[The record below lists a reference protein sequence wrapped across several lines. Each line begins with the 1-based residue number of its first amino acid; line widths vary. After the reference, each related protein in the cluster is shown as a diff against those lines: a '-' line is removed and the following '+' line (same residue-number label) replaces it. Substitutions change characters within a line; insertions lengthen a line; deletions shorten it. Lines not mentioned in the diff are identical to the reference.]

1 MNILLISM
9 YSNNWNW
16 KKQHLLYKKAIGK
29 NAKLYIKRY
38 HDTCGIKKI
47 LENKKIS
54 GIIVS
59 GSDFFVLKKGSPK
72 VPSIIFKYN
81 IPILAICYCLQCLA
95 IKNGKRSNINSFKNG
110 MKTYIKKV
118 KITYP
123 FKVKKLD
130 YVYYHQ
136 DYVININNKYKIIKK
151 LNEKIVMAYN
161 EKKRIL
167 GIQFHPEYIYKT
179 GSVFFKKW
187 IEFIARK

>member
-9 YSNNWNW
+9 YSNDWNW

-38 HDTCGIKKI
+38 HDTRGIKKI

-59 GSDFFVLKKGSPK
+59 GSDFYVLKKGSPK
-72 VPSIIFKYN
+72 VPGIIFKYN
-81 IPILAICYCLQCLA
+81 IPMLFICYGLQYLA

-118 KITYP
+118 KMTYP
-123 FKVKKLD
+123 FKVKKMD

-151 LNEKIVMAYN
+151 LNEKIVMIYN
-161 EKKRIL
+161 EKNRIL

-179 GSVFFKKW
+179 GRVFFKKW